1 MRILLERVSK
11 SFGEQGAVRDLTL
24 DIAEGELLVLLGP
37 SGCGKSTTLR
47 LLAGLE
53 TPDSGEIYMN
63 GRAVSALPPRERD
76 LAMVFQSYALYPHL
90 TVAENIAFP
99 LRVRKVAREEIER
112 RVREAAVRLS
122 LEKLLERRPR
132 ELSGG
137 QRQRVAL
144 ARAIVRHPNAFLMD
158 EPLSNL
164 DAQLRVQT
172 RGELKHLQHELG
184 VTTVYVTH
192 DQAEAMVLGHRIAV
206 LRDGVLQQVGTPA
219 NVYHRPVNRFVAGFV
234 GSPAMNFL
242 EGRADA
248 AAGVFAANGLAVPLA
263 AAVLARA
270 AGRPR
275 VVLGIRPEHVRVC
288 PTRPPA
294 QTEPG
299 GPSAWMGARVYV
311 TEPVG
316 SELYLV
322 LQAGGALI
330 TARAP
335 GEFPYTF
342 DQPVWLS
349 FDPDRTYF
357 FDAERGDAL

>member
-1 MRILLERVSK
+1 MKILLDKVSK
-11 SFGEQGAVRDLTL
+11 SFGEHGAVRELTL
-24 DIAEGELLVLLGP
+24 EIGERELLVLLGP

-53 TPDSGEIYMN
+53 TPDAGEIYMN
-63 GRAVSALPPRERD
+63 GRAVSKLPPRERD

-99 LRVRKVAREEIER
+99 LRVRKMPREEAER
-112 RVREAAVRLS
+112 RVREAAARLA
-122 LEKLLERRPR
+122 LDGLLERRPR

-206 LRDGVLQQVGTPA
+206 LREGRLQQVDTPA
-219 NVYHRPVNRFVAGFV
+219 NVYHCPANRFVAGFV

-242 EGRADA
+242 DGRADPS
-248 AAGVFAANGLAVPLA
+248 AGVFAADGLAVPLEP
-263 AAVLARA
+263 AVLARA
-270 AGRPR
+270 AGRAR
-275 VVLGIRPEHVRVC
+275 VTLGIRPEHVRISAAAQ
-288 PTRPPA
+288 PA
-294 QTEPG
+294 QAG
-299 GPSAWMGARVYV
+299 WLAARVYV

-316 SELYLV
+316 SELYL
-322 LQAGGALI
+322 LLEAGGARI

-335 GEFPYTF
+335 ADAPQAFTF
-342 DQPVWLS
+342 DQPIWFR
-349 FDPDRTYF
+349 FDSGRVYF
-357 FDAERGDAL
+357 FDAELGNTL